1 MQKLIKLLIISKL
14 VITVNSE
21 KVQFQKDTV
30 INLQK
35 INLGQLIATKLITI
49 MIGSAEIL
57 RKRAKM
63 IRWNMITLR
72 KCQLIRLI

>member
-57 RKRAKM
+57 RKRARM
-63 IRWNMITLR
+63 IRWNMIILR